1 MKNLIA
7 QQPIQIAPSG
17 GFKGLGTGNLANP
30 GNGVD
35 AFVTFISGT
44 IAVLTVVA
52 IIWFIFVFITGAI
65 GIISSGGDKQAL
77 ETAKKKITTAII
89 GLVVVLLAIVI
100 INIIGTVLG
109 IPNILN
115 ISQLLCKPLGTCP

>member
-7 QQPIQIAPSG
+7 VNQIQIAPSG
-17 GFKGLGTGNLANP
+17 GFKGLGTGTLSKP

-35 AFVTFISGT
+35 AFVTFISGL
-44 IAVLTVVA
+44 IAIMTVIA
-52 IIWFIFVFITGAI
+52 IIWFIFIFITGAI

-77 ETAKKKITTAII
+77 EAAKKKITSAII

-100 INIIGTVLG
+100 INIVGSLLG
-109 IPNILN
+109 ISNILN

>member
-1 MKNLIA
+1 MKNLLS
-7 QQPIQIAPSG
+7 QINLYPDTGSG
-17 GFKGLGTGNLANP
+17 LQGLGKLANP

-35 AFVTFISGT
+35 AFITFISGT

-52 IIWFIFVFITGAI
+52 IIWFIFTFITGAI

-89 GLVVVLLAIVI
+89 GLIVVLLAIVV